1 MVTRGPATPPATT
14 NEPFHGTGAPN
25 HQSGA
30 KPAGQDLRETHPD
43 AVVTGEGMPGW
54 RRTFIALIIAQTMSM
69 VAFGMALPFLPLY
82 VQTLGV
88 SDEGDAIRWAGVM
101 STTGMLVMAAVAPFW
116 GVMADRR
123 GRKPMVA
130 RACFGGGLIVG
141 AMALAR
147 TPLELFGL
155 RTLQGGFSGT
165 VAATRT
171 LLTSVVPAS
180 QLGFTLGIMQTAVFV
195 GNSFGPLL
203 GGFISD
209 AAGYKVSFLATGALL
224 AISGVIVMVFVR
236 ENFTPPVAA
245 DANARHGWRDAVA
258 MIERTPGLSAV
269 IVTLFLVSAAQ
280 NAMGPVLPLFVKT
293 LVADAHTQ
301 IASMAGLVLGITAV
315 TSALAA
321 GFGGRIGDRYGHGR
335 MMAVCAIIGGILY
348 IPQALV
354 TSPYELLAWRGLL
367 GLFTGGLMPGTMAIV
382 ALRTPS
388 AHRGWVFGLTTTA
401 TALGNA
407 AGPMAGAA
415 AATTLGLRAT
425 FVVTGLILTIAGV
438 WAAWS
443 TDRTVRA
450 ATPTP

>member
-1 MVTRGPATPPATT
+1 MRGPATPPATT
-14 NEPFHGTGAPN
+14 NDAPHGSGAPN
-25 HQSGA
+25 QESGA
-30 KPAGQDLRETHPD
+30 KPPGQAHRETIPSGG
-43 AVVTGEGMPGW
+43 VTGEGMAGW
-54 RRTFIALIIAQTMSM
+54 RRTFVALIIAQTMSM

-82 VQTLGV
+82 IQTLGV
-88 SDEGDAIRWAGVM
+88 DDEGNAIRWAGAM

-171 LLTSVVPAS
+171 LLTSVVPTS

-209 AAGYKVSFLATGALL
+209 AAGYKASFLTTGALL

-236 ENFTPPVAA
+236 ETFTPPVAA
-245 DANARHGWRDAVA
+245 DADARHGWRDAVA

-348 IPQALV
+348 MPQALV

-382 ALRTPS
+382 ALRTPA

-407 AGPMAGAA
+407 AGPLAGAA
-415 AATTLGLRAT
+415 AATALGLRAT

-443 TDRTVRA
+443 TGRKVLA
-450 ATPTP
+450 ASPTR

>member
-1 MVTRGPATPPATT
+1 MVTRGAGTPPATT
-14 NEPFHGTGAPN
+14 NDAPHGSGAPN
-25 HQSGA
+25 QESGA
-30 KPAGQDLRETHPD
+30 KPPGEADRETRPD
-43 AVVTGEGMPGW
+43 GGVTGEGMPGW
-54 RRTFIALIIAQTMSM
+54 RRTFVALIIAQTMSM
-69 VAFGMALPFLPLY
+69 VAFGIALPFLPLY
-82 VQTLGV
+82 IQTLGV
-88 SDEGDAIRWAGVM
+88 DDEGDAIRWAGAM

-171 LLTSVVPAS
+171 LLTSVVPTS

-209 AAGYKVSFLATGALL
+209 AAGYTVSFLTTGTLL

-245 DANARHGWRDAVA
+245 DADARHGWRDAVA

-280 NAMGPVLPLFVKT
+280 NAMGSVLPLFVKT

-348 IPQALV
+348 MPQALV

-382 ALRTPS
+382 ALRTPA

-407 AGPMAGAA
+407 AGPLAGAA
-415 AATTLGLRAT
+415 ATTALGLRAT

-443 TDRTVRA
+443 TGRRVVA
-450 ATPTP
+450 ASPTL

>member
-1 MVTRGPATPPATT
+1 
-14 NEPFHGTGAPN
+14 
-25 HQSGA
+25 
-30 KPAGQDLRETHPD
+30 
-43 AVVTGEGMPGW
+43 
-54 RRTFIALIIAQTMSM
+54 
-69 VAFGMALPFLPLY
+69 
-82 VQTLGV
+82 
-88 SDEGDAIRWAGVM
+88 
-101 STTGMLVMAAVAPFW
+101 
-116 GVMADRR
+116 
-123 GRKPMVA
+123 MVA

-443 TDRTVRA
+443 TGRTVRA

>member
-1 MVTRGPATPPATT
+1 MTRGPATPPAAT
-14 NEPFHGTGAPN
+14 NDPTHWSGAPN
-25 HQSGA
+25 QESGA
-30 KPAGQDLRETHPD
+30 KLPGGSHRETRPD
-43 AVVTGEGMPGW
+43 SAVTGEAMPGW

-82 VQTLGV
+82 IQTLGV
-88 SDEGDAIRWAGVM
+88 DDEGNAVRWAGAM

-171 LLTSVVPAS
+171 LLASVVPAS

-209 AAGYKVSFLATGALL
+209 AAGYKASFLTTGALL

-236 ENFTPPVAA
+236 ENFTPPVASDA
-245 DANARHGWRDAVA
+245 DARHGWRDAVA
-258 MIERTPGLSAV
+258 VIERTPGLSAV

-293 LVADAHTQ
+293 LVADAHSQ

-335 MMAVCAIIGGILY
+335 TMAFCAIIGGILY
-348 IPQALV
+348 MPQALV

-382 ALRTPS
+382 ALRTP
-388 AHRGWVFGLTTTA
+388 AAQRGWVFGLTTTA

-407 AGPMAGAA
+407 AGPLAGAA
-415 AATTLGLRAT
+415 AATALGLRAT
-425 FVVTGLILTIAGV
+425 FVVTGLILTVAGV

-443 TDRTVRA
+443 TGRSVREA
-450 ATPTP
+450 SPTL